1 MFNTH
6 YVSKV
11 FVRWVGGNLRQRLSF
26 KIGTDSQQKKAE
38 VSNTRPER
46 IDSRYRFRYENY
58 IVLCACVNKYIYI
71 YVYNILHLVYLV
83 HVYLI
88 IFVHVWV
95 DHNPLN
101 KATFV

>member
-1 MFNTH
+1 M
-6 YVSKV
+6 
-11 FVRWVGGNLRQRLSF
+11 
-26 KIGTDSQQKKAE
+26 
-38 VSNTRPER
+38 
-46 IDSRYRFRYENY
+46 
-58 IVLCACVNKYIYI
+58 CMCKYIYI
-71 YVYNILHLVYLV
+71 ILHLVYLV